1 MQIVITG
8 AAGFIG
14 QRLASALLRS
24 DFPFEELILSDVVQ
38 PAAPQRDPRVRYVH
52 ADLSDP
58 GAIRQLITDRTHIV
72 FHLAAIVSSHA
83 ESEFDLGWR
92 VNMDI
97 TRHLL
102 EACRCKPDI
111 IFVFASSLAVY
122 GGHLP
127 AVVDDGTAVTPQSSY
142 GAQKAVAELLVNDY
156 SRKRFVN
163 GRVLRLPTICIR
175 PGRPNQAA
183 SSFVSSIMR
192 EPLNGESAICP
203 VSPHLGLW
211 LSSPETV
218 IKNLLHGAQLDA
230 SAFGPWRT
238 VNLPGIGVTV
248 KDMLDSLERLTSRE
262 ILKKIEFRHD
272 PLIDRIVS
280 SWPSVIDNTRAL
292 RMGFSADSTFD
303 DFIVQFKNLAKQSTG

>member
-8 AAGFIG
+8 GSGFIG
-14 QRLASALLRS
+14 QRLASAVLKS
-24 DFPFEELILSDVVQ
+24 DLPFEELILSDVVQ
-38 PAAPQRDPRVRYVH
+38 PAAPATDARVRYVH

-58 GAIRQLITDRTHIV
+58 AAIQELITDRTHTV

-102 EACRCKPDI
+102 EACRRKPDI
-111 IFVFASSLAVY
+111 KFVFASSLAVY
-122 GGHLP
+122 GGLLP
-127 AVVDDGTAVTPQSSY
+127 AVVDDRTAVTPQSSY
-142 GAQKAVAELLVNDY
+142 GAQKAIAELLVNDY
-156 SRKRFVN
+156 SRKKFVD

-192 EPLNGESAICP
+192 EPLNGEAAICP

-211 LSSPETV
+211 LSSPQTV
-218 IKNLLHGAQLDA
+218 INNLLHGAQLHA
-230 SAFGPWRT
+230 SAFGVWRT

-248 KDMLDSLERLTSRE
+248 KDMLDSLERLTDRE

-272 PLIDRIVS
+272 PVIDRIVS

-292 RMGFSADSTFD
+292 AMGFSADTTFD
-303 DFIVQFKNLAKQSTG
+303 DFILQFKNLTKQG